1 MVAVGGC
8 EEGLDGFG
16 QADAQIFCSRGPSFL
31 SKFSNGSVGFS
42 FQVAPVSHNEVTE
55 LHCESVPIG

>member
-1 MVAVGGC
+1 MVAVGVG

-31 SKFSNGSVGFS
+31 SKFSNGAIGFC
-42 FQVAPVSHNEVTE
+42 FQVAPVSHNEATE
-55 LHCESVPIG
+55 LRCESVRIG